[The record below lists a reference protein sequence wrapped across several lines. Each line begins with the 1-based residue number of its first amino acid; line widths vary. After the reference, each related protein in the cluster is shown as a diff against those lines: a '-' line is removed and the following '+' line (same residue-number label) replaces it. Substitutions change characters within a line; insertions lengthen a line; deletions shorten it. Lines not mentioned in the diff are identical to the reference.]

1 MKLSDNIK
9 FIRKENNLS
18 QEQLA
23 EQLGVSR
30 QAVSKWESGQSYP
43 EMDKVLLICK
53 LYNYNI
59 DELMNENVKEV
70 SETNQSKININKY
83 IDDFF
88 EFITKTVDMLS
99 SMKFKQKMKCFM
111 DSRRNNHP
119 LKPFRTQ
126 SRSILNT
133 ITIDEFRQKQNGC
146 LPLKSGKHP

>member
-59 DELMNENVKEV
+59 DEKMSRRLVKQI
-70 SETNQSKININKY
+70 SPKLTLINI
-83 IDDFF
+83 
-88 EFITKTVDMLS
+88 
-99 SMKFKQKMKCFM
+99 
-111 DSRRNNHP
+111 
-119 LKPFRTQ
+119 
-126 SRSILNT
+126 
-133 ITIDEFRQKQNGC
+133 
-146 LPLKSGKHP
+146 